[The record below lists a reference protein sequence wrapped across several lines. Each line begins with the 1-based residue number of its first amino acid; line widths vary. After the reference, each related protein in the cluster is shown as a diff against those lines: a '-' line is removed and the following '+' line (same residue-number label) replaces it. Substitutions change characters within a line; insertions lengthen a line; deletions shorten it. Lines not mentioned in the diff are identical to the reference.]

1 MDALHLLFFLRKYAM
16 CASFTF
22 AMSRSKSFFMPMVGV
37 SFQEGGFVGVDGFAD
52 VCAIG
57 GEGQ

>member
-1 MDALHLLFFLRKYAM
+1 MDASHLLFFLRKYVM
-16 CASFTF
+16 RASF
-22 AMSRSKSFFMPMVGV
+22 ALAISRSKSFFMPMVGV

-52 VCAIG
+52 VCTIG